1 MDNILR
7 HHQVHRETFPNINRN
22 PFYDNGLLSDSSDDD
37 CNQGKHL
44 TFVNKVK
51 ENRPKSRRS
60 QRTPIQYKNQTPFF
74 KNNFKTVDGINDSDD
89 VGDSKN
95 DLTVVN
101 NVRPVS
107 SGKFKRSSDFF
118 PNGNEYVESCSDEDE
133 PPINH
138 LTHINRIQ
146 PNALRTNKVNKLP
159 NNEGNHEEHINLEN
173 ESFHCWNNLLT
184 KNDTSSPHPL
194 YRKWQP
200 EVKDNYRL
208 NSSNSTTSTLSS
220 SSYFENGS
228 IDEIDDERFVSL
240 TFKNDLKSENPDE
253 YKNLQAYPS
262 FVTDETKPV
271 TGRLYF
277 NNCSDDDEDDQ
288 TDFGEFLTC
297 KNKFTPSGQNHL
309 PIKKFANVYPKEQN
323 NDTERK
329 IPPTETNIQTKNTFD
344 RSDMDQCDNS
354 KRGNFY
360 STSKPFIATTN
371 DTDTVNKSDNQRSD
385 IQQRN
390 ITTINHSPKTVIPK
404 PSVQTA
410 DTYSHVTE
418 DQRFNNSNTA
428 DTITLSFELKL
439 NTSAPQPSTEEGLKV
454 DSISDNATS
463 LVQHE
468 KTVKSKEKVSQAIFF
483 KYDDDE
489 IERKNK
495 LNCHPNAEVE
505 ESTTEYTPR
514 MSDFFR
520 KPDLLKSSNNHTLDQ
535 GNLQSREIQLN
546 NHSLEQESLQSQEIK
561 PNDHSLE
568 QRSLQSHEIK
578 PNNHILEQGSLQ
590 SHEIKP
596 NNHSLEQGSLQIH
609 EIKPN
614 NHSLEQESLQSQEIK
629 PNNHSLEQRSLQ
641 SHEIK
646 PNNHSLEQ
654 GSLQSHE
661 IKPNN
666 HSLEQ
671 ESLQSHEIKP
681 NNHSL
686 EQGSFQ
692 IHEIKPNN
700 HSLEQE
706 SLQSRPTKPPMTQCN
721 PFRTTFNSVGL
732 RSEGQTIFEMR
743 LKDTK
748 LNNTGIDE
756 DEDDLE
762 IDEKQRKTEPTK
774 LQQDSTNSSVTEPT
788 KLQKESTNSS
798 VIRKSKEKKSSIRR
812 QSSQGAYKHT
822 CTGCGRKDCDGNFMK
837 LLRAMIKTGREK
849 GFEIRNVVPDGNCM
863 FAAVIDQLEL
873 LDDCNTSPFALRQ
886 ACTKF
891 LESNPNSED
900 GTPFCLFLD
909 AESWEDYLSRMSQE
923 GQWGDH
929 LMLHAISNV
938 TKRNITIIN
947 GEDEKKWTTLHPLF
961 KDSAKQDPL
970 YLGHV
975 GELHYVSMRPIPQK
989 ESELRDDEYTSIDLY
1004 NMMPSLPN
1012 LEETNHQDMFL
1023 EDYIDP
1029 WSEIPAVHFT
1039 FLIKQFIPMKA
1050 TIKYADSMCHQAFAL
1065 ESSSDDFVGG
1075 SKSPFQFKAIGDV
1088 VEGFFVT
1095 LDGKPEDECF
1105 GFWVDVG
1112 IICSLTTCI
1121 AYPQNFKN
1129 SGTIDQSDVTV
1140 CTNNTHPGYARLLA
1154 RFPDTWGFKG
1164 KAEGGRTYYIP
1175 NKHHKFEDSS
1185 VTKRIKD
1192 QYANQNPMIVHLFS
1206 QKYSGIYSPFWPEKA
1221 TSWRSRSRDANWPS
1235 PDLID
1240 SIVSEGV
1247 YYIGNPHTN
1256 SPDPD
1261 IEFQI
1266 CFGVVERRLA
1276 NEALSKE
1283 QRYCFIVFKALVSH
1297 TLMGDE
1303 SIESSHL
1310 KSVFFSCCEQVPQQY
1325 WSSRVSGC
1333 ILYLVDTLIRQ
1344 IDHGNIPNYFI
1355 STYNMIDHLTHEQLQ
1370 GVLGKLQNLRTN
1382 PLIALYSIAYQNMVT
1397 NADEIYQD
1405 IRMDIEDFHE
1415 HKSVRHSVIFALV
1428 PAKIKQA
1435 AKYLELNSFDVAIEI
1450 IQEAHEDRLLV
1461 STCEDNIPFVAFVTE
1476 VTNSFGLTKQWWLC
1490 VHADETLGTALAA
1503 ELSLLHSPIP
1513 LHEIVGSETA
1523 DRYGDLLIPR
1533 PLAESL
1539 CSLCYDFYIYLSLK
1553 HRKKKAVAFLVK
1565 ARQLFIQINQYGT
1578 FPQDFPCTIDPDDF
1592 NLHHIFKIYKSLVQS
1607 FIMTTSSESL
1617 CALRLDEIAMET
1629 QTINEKVNTE
1639 EAYTI
1644 LLLMWKFLGNT
1655 EKFNAVSA
1663 ILDRFAAE
1671 TPKGSQ
1677 HIPS

>member
-1 MDNILR
+1 MVIGSRNIVDGTWIKYYRRKRSDEKNKIMDNIHR
-7 HHQVHRETFPNINRN
+7 HHQVHREAFPNKNWN
-22 PFYDNGLLSDSSDDD
+22 SFYDNGLLSDSSDDD
-37 CNQGKHL
+37 YNQGKHL

-51 ENRPKSRRS
+51 ENRPKSCRS

-74 KNNFKTVDGINDSDD
+74 KNNFKTADGINDSDD

-107 SGKFKRSSDFF
+107 SGNIKRSSDFF
-118 PNGNEYVESCSDEDE
+118 PNGNEYVKSCSDEDE
-133 PPINH
+133 HPINH
-138 LTHINRIQ
+138 LTYINRIQ
-146 PNALRTNKVNKLP
+146 PNSLRTNKVNKIP

-173 ESFHCWNNLLT
+173 ESFHCWNNLQT

-194 YRKWQP
+194 YRTWQP

-228 IDEIDDERFVSL
+228 NDEIDDERFVSL
-240 TFKNDLKSENPDE
+240 TFKNDLRSENPDG
-253 YKNLQAYPS
+253 YQNLQAYPS
-262 FVTDETKPV
+262 FVTDETKPP

-277 NNCSDDDEDDQ
+277 NNCSDDDEEDQ
-288 TDFGEFLTC
+288 TDFDEFLTC

-309 PIKKFANVYPKEQN
+309 PIKTFANVYPKEQN

-329 IPPTETNIQTKNTFD
+329 IPPTETCIQTKNTFD

-354 KRGNFY
+354 KRGNVY
-360 STSKPFIATTN
+360 SPSKPFTLTSN
-371 DTDTVNKSDNQRSD
+371 DTDTVNKSENQRSG

-390 ITTINHSPKTVIPK
+390 ITTINHSPKTETSK

-410 DTYSHVTE
+410 DTYGHVTE

-439 NTSAPQPSTEEGLKV
+439 NTSAPQPTTEEGLKV
-454 DSISDNATS
+454 GSISYNATS
-463 LVQHE
+463 LLQHE
-468 KTVKSKEKVSQAIFF
+468 KTVTPKEKVSQANFL

-495 LNCHPNAEVE
+495 LNCHPNAEME

-514 MSDFFR
+514 MSDFFC
-520 KPDLLKSSNNHTLDQ
+520 KPDLPKSSNNHTLDQ
-535 GNLQSREIQLN
+535 GNRQSQQIQLN
-546 NHSLEQESLQSQEIK
+546 NY
-561 PNDHSLE
+561 
-568 QRSLQSHEIK
+568 
-578 PNNHILEQGSLQ
+578 
-590 SHEIKP
+590 
-596 NNHSLEQGSLQIH
+596 
-609 EIKPN
+609 
-614 NHSLEQESLQSQEIK
+614 SLEQESLQSQEIK
-629 PNNHSLEQRSLQ
+629 PNNHILEEGSLQ
-641 SHEIK
+641 SQEIK
-646 PNNHSLEQ
+646 PNNQSLEQ
-654 GSLQSHE
+654 GSLQIQE

-666 HSLEQ
+666 HILEQ
-671 ESLQSHEIKP
+671 GSLQSQEIKP
-681 NNHSL
+681 NN
-686 EQGSFQ
+686 Q
-692 IHEIKPNN
+692 
-700 HSLEQE
+700 SLEQE
-706 SLQSRPTKPPMTQCN
+706 SLQSRQTKPLMTQCN
-721 PFRTTFNSVGL
+721 LFRKTFNSVGL

-762 IDEKQRKTEPTK
+762 IDEKQRKTGPTK
-774 LQQDSTNSSVTEPT
+774 LQQDSTNSSVIRKPKEKKSQIGRQSSQGAYKTGPT
-788 KLQKESTNSS
+788 KLQQDSTNSS
-798 VIRKSKEKKSSIRR
+798 VIRKPKEKKSQIGR

-989 ESELRDDEYTSIDLY
+989 ESEFPDDEYTSIDLY
-1004 NMMPSLPN
+1004 NIMPSLPN
-1012 LEETNHQDMFL
+1012 LEETDHQDMFL

-1029 WSEIPAVHFT
+1029 WSDIPAVHFT

-1065 ESSSDDFVGG
+1065 ESSSGDFVGG
-1075 SKSPFQFKAIGDV
+1075 SKSQFQFKAIGDV

-1121 AYPQNFKN
+1121 AYLQNFEN
-1129 SGTIDQSDVTV
+1129 SGNIDQSDVTV
-1140 CTNNTHPGYARLLA
+1140 CTNSTHPGYARLLA

-1164 KAEGGRTYYIP
+1164 KTEGGMTYYIP

-1206 QKYSGIYSPFWPEKA
+1206 KKYSGIYSPFWPEEA
-1221 TSWRSRSRDANWPS
+1221 LAWRSRSRDANWPS

-1266 CFGVVERRLA
+1266 CFGVAERRLA

-1333 ILYLVDTLIRQ
+1333 ILYLVDTLITQ

-1355 STYNMIDHLTHEQLQ
+1355 STNNMIDHLSHEQLQ
-1370 GVLGKLQNLRTN
+1370 GVFGKLQNLRSN

-1565 ARQLFIQINQYGT
+1565 ARQLFIHINQYGT
-1578 FPQDFPCTIDPDDF
+1578 FPQDYPCTIDPDDF
-1592 NLHHIFKIYKSLVQS
+1592 NLHHIFKIYRSLVQS

-1629 QTINEKVNTE
+1629 QTISEKVNTE

-1671 TPKGSQ
+1671 TPKGIQ
-1677 HIPS
+1677 QIPP